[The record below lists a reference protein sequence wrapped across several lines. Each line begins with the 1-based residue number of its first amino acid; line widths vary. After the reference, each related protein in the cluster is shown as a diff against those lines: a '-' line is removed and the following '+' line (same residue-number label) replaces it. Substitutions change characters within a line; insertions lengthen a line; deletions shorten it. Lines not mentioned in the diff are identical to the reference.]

1 MRILVNHSFGEGEI
15 GELRDLARGHEVVVA
30 RTEAEAVELVATA
43 EVLLTRISRPVL
55 AAGHNLRWIQTTSS
69 GVDPFVLPEPCVGEE
84 VVLTSMAGVKADQGS
99 EHAWALLLALSR
111 GIHRSV
117 LSQER
122 REGKGGGAVVL
133 KGGTLGIVGL
143 GGCGMGMAEKGAGF
157 GMRVLAVDLVRREK
171 PDCVAELM
179 PATRENLHDLLR
191 RSDAVMV
198 ACPLTKETR
207 SLIGREEL
215 AAMKESA
222 FLVHVTRGGI
232 VDEEALMAAL
242 EDGGIAGAA
251 LDVCAEE
258 PLPAASPLWAAPNL
272 IITPHRAASSQHG
285 RRQMFEFFC
294 ENLRR
299 YLSGE
304 PLVNVV
310 DLERGF

>member
-1 MRILVNHSFGEGEI
+1 M
-15 GELRDLARGHEVVVA
+15 
-30 RTEAEAVELVATA
+30 
-43 EVLLTRISRPVL
+43 VL
-55 AAGHNLRWIQTTSS
+55 
-69 GVDPFVLPEPCVGEE
+69 
-84 VVLTSMAGVKADQGS
+84 QG
-99 EHAWALLLALSR
+99 
-111 GIHRSV
+111 GM
-117 LSQER
+117 
-122 REGKGGGAVVL
+122 
-133 KGGTLGIVGL
+133 LGIVGL
-143 GGCGMGMAEKGAGF
+143 GGFGTGMAAKAAGF
-157 GMRVLAVDLVRREK
+157 GMRVLAVDLVRRDR

-198 ACPLTKETR
+198 ACPLTEQTR
-207 SLIGREEL
+207 GLIGREEL

-242 EDGGIAGAA
+242 EGGGIAGAA

-258 PLPAASPLWAAPNL
+258 PLPEASPLWAAPNL

-285 RRQMFEFFC
+285 RRQVFAFFR

-299 YLSGE
+299 YLHGE

>member
-1 MRILVNHSFGEGEI
+1 M
-15 GELRDLARGHEVVVA
+15 
-30 RTEAEAVELVATA
+30 
-43 EVLLTRISRPVL
+43 
-55 AAGHNLRWIQTTSS
+55 
-69 GVDPFVLPEPCVGEE
+69 
-84 VVLTSMAGVKADQGS
+84 
-99 EHAWALLLALSR
+99 
-111 GIHRSV
+111 
-117 LSQER
+117 
-122 REGKGGGAVVL
+122 
-133 KGGTLGIVGL
+133 
-143 GGCGMGMAEKGAGF
+143 
-157 GMRVLAVDLVRREK
+157 
-171 PDCVAELM
+171 
-179 PATRENLHDLLR
+179 HDLLR

-299 YLSGE
+299 YLHGE

-310 DLERGF
+310 DLARGF